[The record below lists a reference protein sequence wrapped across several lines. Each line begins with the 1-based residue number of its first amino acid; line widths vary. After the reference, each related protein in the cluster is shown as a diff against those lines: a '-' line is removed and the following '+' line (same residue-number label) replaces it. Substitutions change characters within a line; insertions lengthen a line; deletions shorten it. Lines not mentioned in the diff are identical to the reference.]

1 MPEFGVFHVFLELL
15 DIVEGL
21 FSQFFRRLD
30 DQSFGCVGRRF
41 HLAHFGRTCTNRPQR
56 EIQRWGRG
64 FFLSEGVGKDV
75 NVGLTLCSS

>member
-15 DIVEGL
+15 DVVEGL

-41 HLAHFGRTCTNRPQR
+41 HLAHFGRTCTNTDHR
-56 EIQRWGRG
+56 ERFNGG
-64 FFLSEGVGKDV
+64 VEAFFLSVGVSKDA
-75 NVGLTLCSS
+75 LCSS